1 MEILNI
7 QQWLEN
13 GLGGGAGSGSGAGAG
28 DYDGGGYGC
37 GGCPGD
43 YDGSGAGYGFG
54 AGSGYGYGAGSGAGY
69 GFGSGYGYGAGA
81 GDGDGSGS
89 GAGDGYGYGDGDGD
103 GYGDG
108 YGDGDGAYIKFF
120 CGSPVF
126 IIDRIPTIITAVF
139 GSYAKGYILEQ
150 CLTLTPCYIA
160 KQESHFA
167 HGKTLSEAVSTV
179 AEKAFEDMP
188 EGDRIAEFW
197 KCHENGVKYPARDL
211 YDWHHRLTGSCE
223 MGRNTFAAEH
233 GIDLNSDMFS
243 VAEFVELCG
252 ESYGGEIIRKLE
264 EVEK

>member
-7 QQWLEN
+7 QKWLEN
-13 GLGGGAGSGSGAGAG
+13 GLGGGGGYGCGCGDGAG
-28 DYDGGGYGC
+28 DYDGSGYGCALGDGSGDGYGC
-37 GGCPGD
+37 GD
-43 YDGSGAGYGFG
+43 GFG
-54 AGSGYGYGAGSGAGY
+54 AGGGYGTSA
-69 GFGSGYGYGAGA
+69 
-81 GDGDGSGS
+81 D
-89 GAGDGYGYGDGDGD
+89 
-103 GYGDG
+103 
-108 YGDGDGAYIKFF
+108 IKFF
-120 CGSPVF
+120 CGNPVF

-139 GSYAKGYILEQ
+139 GSYAKGYILEP

-188 EGDRIAEFW
+188 AEGRIAEFW

-233 GIDLNSDMFS
+233 GIDLDSDMFT

-252 ESYGGEIIRKLE
+252 KSYGGEIILKLA
-264 EVEK
+264 EVEE

>member
-13 GLGGGAGSGSGAGAG
+13 GPGSGYGSGAG
-28 DYDGGGYGC
+28 DGSGYGS
-37 GGCPGD
+37 GD
-43 YDGSGAGYGFG
+43 GLGDGLGDGSGFGAGYG
-54 AGSGYGYGAGSGAGY
+54 SGD
-69 GFGSGYGYGAGA
+69 GFGFGDGDGFGF

-89 GAGDGYGYGDGDGD
+89 GSGEGLGDGSGYGDGS
-103 GYGDG
+103 
-108 YGDGDGAYIKFF
+108 GAGIKFF

-126 IIDRIPTIITAVF
+126 LIDRIQTIITAVF
-139 GSYAKGYILEQ
+139 GSYAKGYILEP

-179 AEKAFEDMP
+179 AEKAFEDIP
-188 EGDRIAEFW
+188 EEERIAEFW

-233 GIDLNSDMFS
+233 GIDLNSDMFT

-252 ESYGGEIIRKLE
+252 KSYGGEIIQKLAEDE
-264 EVEK
+264 E

>member
-7 QQWLEN
+7 QHWLEN
-13 GLGGGAGSGSGAGAG
+13 GLGGGGGYGSGAGAG
-28 DYDGGGYGC
+28 DGSGAGYGSGF
-37 GGCPGD
+37 GGCAGD
-43 YDGSGAGYGFG
+43 YDGSGYGGGGGDGLGSGSGDGSGDGDGCGYGSGFG
-54 AGSGYGYGAGSGAGY
+54 AGYGSVY
-69 GFGSGYGYGAGA
+69 
-81 GDGDGSGS
+81 
-89 GAGDGYGYGDGDGD
+89 GDGYGYGSGED
-103 GYGDG
+103 
-108 YGDGDGAYIKFF
+108 IKFF

-139 GSYAKGYILEQ
+139 GSYAKGYIIEP

-167 HGKTLSEAVSTV
+167 HGKTLSEAVSAV
-179 AEKAFEDMP
+179 MEKSFEDMP
-188 EGDRIAEFW
+188 EEERIAEFW

-233 GIDLNSDMFS
+233 GIDLNSDMFT

-252 ESYGGEIIRKLE
+252 KSYGGKIIRKLA
-264 EVEK
+264 EVEE

>member
-7 QQWLEN
+7 QKWLEN
-13 GLGGGAGSGSGAGAG
+13 GSGAGEGFGFGAG
-28 DYDGGGYGC
+28 
-37 GGCPGD
+37 
-43 YDGSGAGYGFG
+43 DGSGDGFG
-54 AGSGYGYGAGSGAGY
+54 AGSGFGGGS
-69 GFGSGYGYGAGA
+69 
-81 GDGDGSGS
+81 GDGDGSG
-89 GAGDGYGYGDGDGD
+89 AGSGYGDGFCY
-103 GYGDG
+103 GYGSGAGFGCGAGDHDG
-108 YGDGDGAYIKFF
+108 SGYSDYDGADIKFF

-139 GSYAKGYILEQ
+139 GSYAKGYILEP

-167 HGKTLSEAVSTV
+167 HGKTLSGAVSTV

-188 EGDRIAEFW
+188 EEERIAEFW

-233 GIDLNSDMFS
+233 GIDLNSDMFT

-252 ESYGGEIIRKLE
+252 KSYGGEIIQKLTEDE
-264 EVEK
+264 E

>member
-13 GLGGGAGSGSGAGAG
+13 GLGGGYGYGYGAGAGAG

-37 GGCPGD
+37 GGCACD
-43 YDGSGAGYGFG
+43 YD
-54 AGSGYGYGAGSGAGY
+54 GSGAGY
-69 GFGSGYGYGAGA
+69 GFGSGYGYGAG
-81 GDGDGSGS
+81 
-89 GAGDGYGYGDGDGD
+89 
-103 GYGDG
+103 
-108 YGDGDGAYIKFF
+108 DGDGADIKFF

-126 IIDRIPTIITAVF
+126 IIDRTPTIITAVF

-167 HGKTLSEAVSTV
+167 HGKTLSEAVTAV
-179 AEKAFEDMP
+179 AEKAFEDMS
-188 EGDRIAEFW
+188 EEDRIAEFW

-233 GIDLNSDMFS
+233 GIDLNSDMFT

-252 ESYGGEIIRKLE
+252 KSYGGEIIRKLA

>member
-13 GLGGGAGSGSGAGAG
+13 GLGGGYGDGSGSGAGDG
-28 DYDGGGYGC
+28 DGY
-37 GGCPGD
+37 
-43 YDGSGAGYGFG
+43 GAGYGDG
-54 AGSGYGYGAGSGAGY
+54 D
-69 GFGSGYGYGAGA
+69 GSGYGYGAGA
-81 GDGDGSGS
+81 GAGYGS
-89 GAGDGYGYGDGDGD
+89 GAGAGYGSGA
-103 GYGDG
+103 GYGF
-108 YGDGDGAYIKFF
+108 GDGAYIKFF

-233 GIDLNSDMFS
+233 GIDLNSDTFT

-252 ESYGGEIIRKLE
+252 KSYGGEIIRKLA